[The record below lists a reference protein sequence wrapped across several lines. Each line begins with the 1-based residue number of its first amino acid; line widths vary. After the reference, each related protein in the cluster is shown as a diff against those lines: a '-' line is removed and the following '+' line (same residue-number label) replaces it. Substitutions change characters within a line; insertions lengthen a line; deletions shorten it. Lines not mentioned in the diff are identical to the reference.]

1 MKSFLSRCLL
11 LWLALFWLSSAASAQ
26 YFQGGA
32 PQVIWGKPLTDADLS
47 GKVVYIEYWGIFC
60 GPCRAAFP
68 HLMECQSK
76 YGSTGSFVLIGSHLQ
91 EMVPE
96 VTDFLKQNNCNFTN
110 FQGYTCPMA
119 PPKGGGI
126 PQAFLLNCRGELVA
140 EGTPNEVL
148 PKVEFHV
155 KEALQRN
162 RLVNGFNPIL
172 DLNVPSSQA
181 KVAMKFTS
189 DKAWAPLIK
198 QMEKKASKD
207 QEVQTFIDEINVA
220 INTELQS
227 LKDLLAERPS
237 EAMYRTTA
245 MMKCLK
251 GMPQEEK
258 AEKIIK
264 KAKKMEGMDEMQKVW
279 AQMQASRKKMQS
291 GKMNP
296 AAAGKEVAKNVKALK
311 KIAENDSYD
320 ETLRQ
325 EAEILMKKM
334 TGTEE

>member
-1 MKSFLSRCLL
+1 MKTFLSARLL
-11 LWLALFWLSSAASAQ
+11 LSLALIFISSAVSAQ
-26 YFQGGA
+26 YFQGS

-68 HLMECQSK
+68 HLIECQSK

-91 EMVPE
+91 DMGQE
-96 VTDFLKQNNCNFTN
+96 VTDFLKQSNCNFTN
-110 FQGYTCPMA
+110 YQGYNCPLA
-119 PPKGGGI
+119 PPKDGGI
-126 PQAFLLNCRGELVA
+126 PQAYLLNCRGELVA
-140 EGTPNEVL
+140 AGTPKDVL
-148 PKVEFHV
+148 PQVEFHV

-172 DLNVPSSQA
+172 DLNVPKSQA

-207 QEVQTFIDEINVA
+207 DEVKTFIDEINVS

-237 EAMYRTTA
+237 EALYRLNA

-251 GMPQEEK
+251 GLPQEEK
-258 AEKIIK
+258 AAKIIK
-264 KAKKMEGMDEMQKVW
+264 KAKKMEGIDEMQKVW
-279 AQMQASRKKMQS
+279 SQMQASRKKMQS

-296 AAAGKEVAKNVKALK
+296 SAAGKEIAKNVKALK
-311 KIAENDSYD
+311 KIAENDAYD
-320 ETLRQ
+320 EIIRQ
-325 EAEILMKKM
+325 EAETLMKKM
-334 TGTEE
+334 TGSEE